1 MSARTVSPEKDK
13 AGVDAKKAVALL
25 LAHPTLVKRPVL
37 DRGGRLSLGF
47 QPDAYAAQF
56 G

>member
-1 MSARTVSPEKDK
+1 
-13 AGVDAKKAVALL
+13 VALL

-47 QPDAYAAQF
+47 KAATYAKLF
-56 G
+56 N